1 MVNIGLFIALKH
13 KGDDMDRQGFKVM
26 CDAEN
31 IHMDFSIDLIFA
43 RGLDGH
49 HRPNEGCFSDGRTE
63 AFYRGYLLRISQE
76 RNCSNKQ
83 SVQMNKDNV

>member
-1 MVNIGLFIALKH
+1 MHRKDFAA
-13 KGDDMDRQGFKVM
+13 M
-26 CDAEN
+26 CGAEN
-31 IHMDFSIDLIFA
+31 IYMNFSIDLIFE

-49 HRPNEGCFSDGRTE
+49 HRPHEGCFSDGRTE

>member
-1 MVNIGLFIALKH
+1 
-13 KGDDMDRQGFKVM
+13 MDRQGFMVM
-26 CDAEN
+26 CGTEN

-76 RNCSNKQ
+76 NSCSNKQ